1 MQDAEPRSC
10 RNTQLRRGPEPVQP
24 EDMGYRCRP
33 LPPVNGLAL
42 RFQGA
47 VGEDEGVVIAEDVDP
62 AEYDGLKATMEM
74 LCHALNTGMDM
85 DTFLLAL
92 GNVCSFVKDKPWPLP
107 GWRPVGMTYANRAI
121 YLYAVDDDT
130 AVVELQPD
138 VGVIVNRK
146 TK

>member
-1 MQDAEPRSC
+1 MSNAIGRGRE
-10 RNTQLRRGPEPVQP
+10 NTQLRRGQEPVQP
-24 EDMGYRCRP
+24 EDVGYRCRP

-47 VGEDEGVVIAEDVDP
+47 VGEDEGIVIAEDIDP

-74 LCHALNTGMDM
+74 LCHALNSGLDLN
-85 DTFLLAL
+85 TFLLAL
-92 GNVCSFVKDKPWPLP
+92 SKACPFIEDKPWPLP
-107 GWRPVGMTYANRAI
+107 SWRPIGMTYANRAI

-146 TK
+146 RK